1 MNSKLHRCLFLFR
14 VHSLKWVSDVYVG
27 RRIKMIYLD
36 NSATTPVDPEV
47 LTAFTKVNQNFWGN
61 PSSLHAFG
69 ARAEQL
75 LIQAEKQ
82 TLSLLNAKQHKV
94 IFTSGATESNNLAIR
109 GLCRAYSSRGR
120 HIITT
125 PVEHASVHETIE
137 ELEGEG
143 FRVTYI
149 DVQKSKK
156 EMLQQIES
164 AICDD
169 TILISCM
176 HVNNEMGMIF
186 PIYEIGQLIK
196 KYPKVKFHVD
206 AVQSVGKIP
215 VDMDKM
221 NIDLLSLSAH
231 KFHGL
236 KGSGALIMNQYL
248 KLMPEI
254 TGGHQ
259 MYGIRSGTINVA
271 GAVALAKALRLA
283 IEPLNQN
290 YKHTK
295 GLYEYTVSELKKM
308 DDVIVNDVA
317 AEQTPYIINFAVN
330 HIKGET
336 LVHALEEYDVY
347 ISAKSACSSKSAQAS
362 RILLS
367 LGVSEEVALESVRV
381 SFSNLTTLEE
391 VNKFLKALKLVIVQM
406 RKEMMK

>member
-1 MNSKLHRCLFLFR
+1 
-14 VHSLKWVSDVYVG
+14 
-27 RRIKMIYLD
+27 MIYLD
-36 NSATTPVDPEV
+36 NSATTSVDPEV

-109 GLCRAYSSRGR
+109 GVCHAYKNRGC

-125 PVEHASVHETIE
+125 PVEHASVHETAE
-137 ELEGEG
+137 DLEKEG
-143 FRVTYI
+143 FRVTFI
-149 DVQKSKK
+149 DVKK
-156 EMLQQIES
+156 TKEEILKQIEE
-164 AICDD
+164 AICED

-196 KYPKVKFHVD
+196 KYPKIKFHVD

-215 VDMDKM
+215 VDVDRM

-236 KGSGALIMNQYL
+236 KGCGALIFNQYL
-248 KLMPEI
+248 KLVPEI

-259 MYGIRSGTINVA
+259 MYGLRSGTINVA
-271 GAVALAKALRLA
+271 GAVALSKALRLV
-283 IEPLNQN
+283 IESLNHN
-290 YKHTK
+290 YNHVKS
-295 GLYEYTVSELKKM
+295 LYDETINELKNIEG
-308 DDVIVNDVA
+308 VTVNDCYA
-317 AEQTPYIINFAVN
+317 DLTPYIINFAVDN
-330 HIKGET
+330 IKGET
-336 LVHALEEYDVY
+336 LVHALEEHDVY

-362 RILLS
+362 RILLA
-367 LGVSEEVALESVRV
+367 LGVSEEVALDSVRL
-381 SFSNLTTLEE
+381 SFANTSTKDEAASFIN
-391 VNKFLKALKLVIVQM
+391 ALKLVIVQM

>member
-1 MNSKLHRCLFLFR
+1 
-14 VHSLKWVSDVYVG
+14 
-27 RRIKMIYLD
+27 MIYLD
-36 NSATTPVDPEV
+36 NSATTSVDPEV

-109 GLCRAYSSRGR
+109 GVCHAYKNRGC

-125 PVEHASVHETIE
+125 PVEHASVYETAE
-137 ELEGEG
+137 DLEQEG
-143 FRVTYI
+143 FRVTFI
-149 DVQKSKK
+149 DVKKSKTEILK
-156 EMLQQIES
+156 QIEE
-164 AICDD
+164 AICED

-186 PIYEIGQLIK
+186 AIYEIGQLIK
-196 KYPKVKFHVD
+196 KYPKIKFHVD

-236 KGSGALIMNQYL
+236 KGCGALVMNQYL
-248 KLMPEI
+248 KLVPEI

-259 MYGIRSGTINVA
+259 MYGLRSGTINVA

-283 IEPLNQN
+283 IEPLNAN
-290 YKHTK
+290 YNHVKS
-295 GLYEYTVSELKKM
+295 LYDYTVKELKAM
-308 DDVIVNDVA
+308 DGVTVNDCYP
-317 AEQTPYIINFAVN
+317 ELTPYIINFAVEN
-330 HIKGET
+330 IKGET
-336 LVHALEEYDVY
+336 LVHALEEHDVY

-362 RILLS
+362 RILLA
-367 LGVSEEVALESVRV
+367 LGVSEEVALDSVRL
-381 SFSNLTTLEE
+381 SFANTSTLEE
-391 VNKFLKALKLVIVQM
+391 ATQFINALKLVVVQM

>member
-1 MNSKLHRCLFLFR
+1 
-14 VHSLKWVSDVYVG
+14 
-27 RRIKMIYLD
+27 MIYLD
-36 NSATTPVDPEV
+36 NSATTSVDPEV

-109 GLCRAYSSRGR
+109 GVCHAYKNRGC

-125 PVEHASVHETIE
+125 PVEHASVYETAE
-137 ELEGEG
+137 DLEKEG
-143 FRVTYI
+143 FRVTFI
-149 DVQKSKK
+149 DIKK
-156 EMLQQIES
+156 TKEEILKQIEE
-164 AICDD
+164 AICED

-196 KYPKVKFHVD
+196 KYPKIKFHVD

-215 VDMDKM
+215 VDVDRM

-236 KGSGALIMNQYL
+236 KGSGALIVNQYL
-248 KLMPEI
+248 KLVPEI

-259 MYGIRSGTINVA
+259 MYGLRSGTINVA
-271 GAVALAKALRLA
+271 GAVALSKALRLV
-283 IEPLNQN
+283 IEPLNHN
-290 YKHTK
+290 YNHVKS
-295 GLYEYTVSELKKM
+295 LYNETVNELKNIEG
-308 DDVIVNDVA
+308 VTVNDCYA
-317 AEQTPYIINFAVN
+317 DLTPYIINFAVDN
-330 HIKGET
+330 IKGET
-336 LVHALEEYDVY
+336 LVHALEEHDVY

-362 RILLS
+362 RILLA
-367 LGVSEEVALESVRV
+367 LGVSEEVALDSVRL
-381 SFSNLTTLEE
+381 SFANTSTKDEAASFIN
-391 VNKFLKALKLVIVQM
+391 ALKLVIVQM

>member
-1 MNSKLHRCLFLFR
+1 
-14 VHSLKWVSDVYVG
+14 
-27 RRIKMIYLD
+27 MIYLD
-36 NSATTPVDPEV
+36 NSATTSVDPEV

-109 GLCRAYSSRGR
+109 GVCHAYKNRGC

-125 PVEHASVHETIE
+125 PVEHASVYETAEDLEQEGIRVTFIDVKKTKAEILKQIE
-137 ELEGEG
+137 E
-143 FRVTYI
+143 
-149 DVQKSKK
+149 
-156 EMLQQIES
+156 
-164 AICDD
+164 AICED

-196 KYPKVKFHVD
+196 KYPKIKFHVD

-236 KGSGALIMNQYL
+236 KGCGALVMNQYL
-248 KLMPEI
+248 KLVPEI

-259 MYGIRSGTINVA
+259 MYGFRSGTINVA

-283 IEPLNQN
+283 IEPLNAN
-290 YKHTK
+290 YNHVKS
-295 GLYEYTVSELKKM
+295 LYEYTVKELKAM
-308 DDVIVNDVA
+308 EGVTVNDCYP
-317 AEQTPYIINFAVN
+317 ELTPYIINFAVEN
-330 HIKGET
+330 IKGET
-336 LVHALEEYDVY
+336 LVHALEEHDIY

-362 RILLS
+362 RILLA
-367 LGVSEEVALESVRV
+367 LGVSEEVALDSVRL
-381 SFSNLTTLEE
+381 SFANTSTHEE
-391 VNKFLKALKLVIVQM
+391 ATQFINALKLVIVQM

>member
-1 MNSKLHRCLFLFR
+1 
-14 VHSLKWVSDVYVG
+14 
-27 RRIKMIYLD
+27 MIYLD

-109 GLCRAYSSRGR
+109 GMCQAYKSRGR

-137 ELEGEG
+137 DLESQG

-149 DVQKSKK
+149 DVKKNKK

-164 AICDD
+164 AICED

-176 HVNNEMGMIF
+176 HVNNEMGMVF

-215 VDMDKM
+215 VAIDKM

-248 KLMPEI
+248 KLTPQI

-259 MYGIRSGTINVA
+259 MYGFRSGTINVA

-283 IEPLNQN
+283 IEPLN
-290 YKHTK
+290 KHYAQMK
-295 GLYEYTVSELKKM
+295 QLYEYTVNELKKL
-308 DDVIVNDVA
+308 DGVVVNNLTE
-317 AEQTPYIINFAVN
+317 EQSPYIINFAVT

-336 LVHALEEYDVY
+336 LVHALEEHDVY

-367 LGVSEEVALESVRV
+367 LGVSEEIALESVRV
-381 SFSNLTTLEE
+381 SFAHLTTMDD
-391 VNKFLKALKLVIVQM
+391 VNTFLKALKLVTVQM

>member
-1 MNSKLHRCLFLFR
+1 MT
-14 VHSLKWVSDVYVG
+14 
-27 RRIKMIYLD
+27 MIYLD
-36 NSATTPVDPEV
+36 NSATTSVDPEV

-94 IFTSGATESNNLAIR
+94 IYTSGATESNNLAIR
-109 GLCRAYSSRGR
+109 GVCHAYKNRGC

-125 PVEHASVHETIE
+125 PVEHASVHETAE
-137 ELEGEG
+137 DLEKEG
-143 FRVTYI
+143 FRVTFI
-149 DVQKSKK
+149 DVKK
-156 EMLQQIES
+156 TKEEILKQIEE
-164 AICDD
+164 AICED

-196 KYPKVKFHVD
+196 KYPKIKFHVD

-215 VDMDKM
+215 VDVDRM

-236 KGSGALIMNQYL
+236 KGSGALIVNQYL
-248 KLMPEI
+248 KLVPEI

-259 MYGIRSGTINVA
+259 MYGLRAGTINVA
-271 GAVALAKALRLA
+271 GAVALSKALRLV
-283 IEPLNQN
+283 IEPLNHN
-290 YKHTK
+290 YNHVKS
-295 GLYEYTVSELKKM
+295 LYDETVNELKNIEG
-308 DDVIVNDVA
+308 VTVNDCYSDL
-317 AEQTPYIINFAVN
+317 TPYIINFAVDN
-330 HIKGET
+330 IKGET
-336 LVHALEEYDVY
+336 LVHALEEHDVY

-362 RILLS
+362 RILLA
-367 LGVSEEVALESVRV
+367 LGVSEEVALDSVRL
-381 SFSNLTTLEE
+381 SFSNTSTKEE
-391 VNKFLKALKLVIVQM
+391 AAAFIKALKLVIVQM

>member
-1 MNSKLHRCLFLFR
+1 
-14 VHSLKWVSDVYVG
+14 
-27 RRIKMIYLD
+27 MIYLD
-36 NSATTPVDPEV
+36 NSATTSVDPEV

-109 GLCRAYSSRGR
+109 GVCHAYKNRGC

-125 PVEHASVHETIE
+125 PVEHASVYETAE
-137 ELEGEG
+137 DLEQEG
-143 FRVTYI
+143 FRVTFI
-149 DVQKSKK
+149 DVKKSKTEILK
-156 EMLQQIES
+156 QIEG
-164 AICDD
+164 AICED

-196 KYPKVKFHVD
+196 KYPKIKFHVD

-221 NIDLLSLSAH
+221 NIDLLSFSAH

-236 KGSGALIMNQYL
+236 KGCGALVMNQYL
-248 KLMPEI
+248 KLVPEI

-259 MYGIRSGTINVA
+259 MYGLRSGTINVA

-283 IEPLNQN
+283 IEPLNAN
-290 YKHTK
+290 YNHVKS
-295 GLYEYTVSELKKM
+295 LYDYTVKELKAM
-308 DDVIVNDVA
+308 DGVTVNDCYP
-317 AEQTPYIINFAVN
+317 ELTPYIINFAVEN
-330 HIKGET
+330 IKGET
-336 LVHALEEYDVY
+336 LVHALEEHDVY

-362 RILLS
+362 RILLA
-367 LGVSEEVALESVRV
+367 LGVSEEVALDSVRL
-381 SFSNLTTLEE
+381 SFANTSTLEE
-391 VNKFLKALKLVIVQM
+391 ATQFINALKLVVVQM

>member
-1 MNSKLHRCLFLFR
+1 
-14 VHSLKWVSDVYVG
+14 
-27 RRIKMIYLD
+27 MIYLD

-47 LTAFTKVNQNFWGN
+47 LTAFMKVNQNFWGN

-109 GLCRAYSSRGR
+109 GMCQAYKSRGR

-137 ELEGEG
+137 DLESQG

-149 DVQKSKK
+149 DVKKNKK

-164 AICDD
+164 AICED

-176 HVNNEMGMIF
+176 HVNNEMGMVF

-215 VDMDKM
+215 VDIDKM

-248 KLMPEI
+248 KLTPQI

-259 MYGIRSGTINVA
+259 MYGFRSGTINVA
-271 GAVALAKALRLA
+271 GAVALAKALRIA
-283 IEPLNQN
+283 IEPLN
-290 YKHTK
+290 KHYAQIK
-295 GLYEYTVSELKKM
+295 QLYEYTVNELKKL
-308 DDVIVNDVA
+308 DGVVVNNLTE
-317 AEQTPYIINFAVN
+317 EQSPYIINFAVT

-336 LVHALEEYDVY
+336 LVHALEEHDVY

-367 LGVSEEVALESVRV
+367 LGVSEEIALESVRV
-381 SFSNLTTLEE
+381 SFAHLTTMDD
-391 VNKFLKALKLVIVQM
+391 VNTFLKALKLVTVQM

>member
-1 MNSKLHRCLFLFR
+1 
-14 VHSLKWVSDVYVG
+14 
-27 RRIKMIYLD
+27 MIYLD
-36 NSATTPVDPEV
+36 NSATTSVDPEV

-109 GLCRAYSSRGR
+109 GVCHAYKNRGC

-125 PVEHASVHETIE
+125 PVEHASVYETAE
-137 ELEGEG
+137 DLEQEG
-143 FRVTYI
+143 FRVTFI
-149 DVQKSKK
+149 DVKKSKTEILK
-156 EMLQQIES
+156 QIEE
-164 AICDD
+164 AICED

-196 KYPKVKFHVD
+196 KYPKIKFHVD

-236 KGSGALIMNQYL
+236 KGCGALVMNQYL
-248 KLMPEI
+248 KLVPEI

-259 MYGIRSGTINVA
+259 MYGLRSGTINVA

-283 IEPLNQN
+283 IEPLNAN
-290 YKHTK
+290 YNHVKS
-295 GLYEYTVSELKKM
+295 LYDYTVKELKAM
-308 DDVIVNDVA
+308 DGVTVNDCYP
-317 AEQTPYIINFAVN
+317 ELTPYIINFAVEN
-330 HIKGET
+330 IKGET
-336 LVHALEEYDVY
+336 LVHALEEHDLY

-362 RILLS
+362 RILLA
-367 LGVSEEVALESVRV
+367 LGVSEEVALDSVRL
-381 SFSNLTTLEE
+381 SFANTSTLEE
-391 VNKFLKALKLVIVQM
+391 ATQFINALKLVVVQM

>member
-1 MNSKLHRCLFLFR
+1 
-14 VHSLKWVSDVYVG
+14 
-27 RRIKMIYLD
+27 MIYLD
-36 NSATTPVDPEV
+36 NSATTSVDPEV

-82 TLSLLNAKQHKV
+82 TLSLLNAKQYKV

-109 GLCRAYSSRGR
+109 GVCHAYKNRGC

-125 PVEHASVHETIE
+125 PVEHASVYETAE
-137 ELEGEG
+137 DLEQEG
-143 FRVTYI
+143 FRVTFI
-149 DVQKSKK
+149 DVKKSKTEILK
-156 EMLQQIES
+156 QIEE
-164 AICDD
+164 AICED

-196 KYPKVKFHVD
+196 KYPKIKFHVD

-236 KGSGALIMNQYL
+236 KGCGALVMNQYL
-248 KLMPEI
+248 KLVPEI

-259 MYGIRSGTINVA
+259 MYGLRSGTINVA

-283 IEPLNQN
+283 IEPLNAN
-290 YKHTK
+290 YNHVKS
-295 GLYEYTVSELKKM
+295 LYDYTVKELKAM
-308 DDVIVNDVA
+308 DGVTVNDCYP
-317 AEQTPYIINFAVN
+317 ELTPYIINFAVEN
-330 HIKGET
+330 IKGET
-336 LVHALEEYDVY
+336 LVHALEEHDVY

-362 RILLS
+362 RILLA
-367 LGVSEEVALESVRV
+367 LGVSEEVALDSVRL
-381 SFSNLTTLEE
+381 SFANTSTLEE
-391 VNKFLKALKLVIVQM
+391 ATQFINALKLVVVQM

>member
-1 MNSKLHRCLFLFR
+1 
-14 VHSLKWVSDVYVG
+14 
-27 RRIKMIYLD
+27 MIYLD

-47 LTAFTKVNQNFWGN
+47 LNAFVKVNENFWGN

-75 LIQAEKQ
+75 LIQSEKQ
-82 TLSLLNAKQHKV
+82 VLSLLNAKQHKV

-109 GLCRAYSSRGR
+109 GLCHAYKNRGR

-137 ELEGEG
+137 ELEAEG

-149 DVQKSKK
+149 DVKGSNADIVK
-156 EMLQQIES
+156 QIQE
-164 AICDD
+164 AICED

-176 HVNNEMGMIF
+176 HVNNEMGMVF
-186 PIYEIGQLIK
+186 PIYEIGQLLK

-215 VDMDKM
+215 VDIDKM

-231 KFHGL
+231 KLHGL
-236 KGSGALIMNQYL
+236 KGSGALIVNQYL
-248 KLMPEI
+248 SLTPEI

-259 MYGIRSGTINVA
+259 MYGLRSGTINVA

-283 IEPLNQN
+283 IEPLQTN
-290 YKHTK
+290 YQHVKQLFDHTMN
-295 GLYEYTVSELKKM
+295 ELRKI
-308 DDVIVNDVA
+308 DGVVVNSNH
-317 AEQTPYIINFAVN
+317 EHQTPYIINFAAVP
-330 HIKGET
+330 IKGET

-347 ISAKSACSSKSAQAS
+347 ISAKSACSSKSATAS
-362 RILLS
+362 RILLA
-367 LGVSEEVALESVRV
+367 LGISDEVAQESVRV
-381 SFSNLTTLEE
+381 SFSNLSTMEE
-391 VNKFLKALKLVIVQM
+391 VDRLIKALKIVVAQL
-406 RKEMMK
+406 KH

>member
-1 MNSKLHRCLFLFR
+1 
-14 VHSLKWVSDVYVG
+14 
-27 RRIKMIYLD
+27 MIYLD
-36 NSATTPVDPEV
+36 NSATTSVDPEV

-109 GLCRAYSSRGR
+109 GMCHAYKNRGC

-125 PVEHASVHETIE
+125 PVEHASVYETAE
-137 ELEGEG
+137 DLEQEG
-143 FRVTYI
+143 FRVTFI
-149 DVQKSKK
+149 DVKK
-156 EMLQQIES
+156 TKAEILKQIED
-164 AICDD
+164 AICED

-196 KYPKVKFHVD
+196 KYPKIKFHVD

-236 KGSGALIMNQYL
+236 KGCGALVINQYL
-248 KLMPEI
+248 KLVPEI

-259 MYGIRSGTINVA
+259 MYGLRSGTINVA

-283 IEPLNQN
+283 IEPLNAN
-290 YKHTK
+290 YNHIKS
-295 GLYEYTVSELKKM
+295 LYDYTVKELKAM
-308 DDVIVNDVA
+308 EGVTVNDCYPDL
-317 AEQTPYIINFAVN
+317 TPYIINFAVEN
-330 HIKGET
+330 IKGET
-336 LVHALEEYDVY
+336 LVHALEEHDVY

-367 LGVSEEVALESVRV
+367 LGVSEEVALDSVRL
-381 SFSNLTTLEE
+381 SFANTSTLEE
-391 VNKFLKALKLVIVQM
+391 ATQFINALKLVVVQM

>member
-1 MNSKLHRCLFLFR
+1 
-14 VHSLKWVSDVYVG
+14 
-27 RRIKMIYLD
+27 MIYLD
-36 NSATTPVDPEV
+36 NSATTSVDPEV

-109 GLCRAYSSRGR
+109 GVCHAYKNRGC

-125 PVEHASVHETIE
+125 PVEHASVYETAE
-137 ELEGEG
+137 DLEQEG
-143 FRVTYI
+143 FRVTFI
-149 DVQKSKK
+149 DVKKSKTEILK
-156 EMLQQIES
+156 QIEE
-164 AICDD
+164 AICED

-196 KYPKVKFHVD
+196 KYPKIKFHVD

-236 KGSGALIMNQYL
+236 KGCGALVMNQYL
-248 KLMPEI
+248 KLVPEI

-259 MYGIRSGTINVA
+259 MYGLRSGTINVA
-271 GAVALAKALRLA
+271 GAVALAKALRL
-283 IEPLNQN
+283 
-290 YKHTK
+290 
-295 GLYEYTVSELKKM
+295 
-308 DDVIVNDVA
+308 
-317 AEQTPYIINFAVN
+317 
-330 HIKGET
+330 
-336 LVHALEEYDVY
+336 
-347 ISAKSACSSKSAQAS
+347 
-362 RILLS
+362 S
-367 LGVSEEVALESVRV
+367 L
-381 SFSNLTTLEE
+381 
-391 VNKFLKALKLVIVQM
+391 
-406 RKEMMK
+406 

>member
-1 MNSKLHRCLFLFR
+1 
-14 VHSLKWVSDVYVG
+14 
-27 RRIKMIYLD
+27 MIYLD
-36 NSATTPVDPEV
+36 NSATTSVDPEV

-109 GLCRAYSSRGR
+109 GVCHAYKNRGC

-125 PVEHASVHETIE
+125 PVEHASVYETAE
-137 ELEGEG
+137 DLEQEG
-143 FRVTYI
+143 FRVTFI
-149 DVQKSKK
+149 DVKKSKTEILK
-156 EMLQQIES
+156 QIEE
-164 AICDD
+164 AICED

-196 KYPKVKFHVD
+196 KYPKIKFHVD

-221 NIDLLSLSAH
+221 NIDLLSFSAH

-236 KGSGALIMNQYL
+236 KGCGALVMNQYL
-248 KLMPEI
+248 KLVPEI

-259 MYGIRSGTINVA
+259 MYGLRSGTINVA

-283 IEPLNQN
+283 IEPLNAN
-290 YKHTK
+290 YNHVKS
-295 GLYEYTVSELKKM
+295 LYDYTVKELKAM
-308 DDVIVNDVA
+308 DGVTVNDYYP
-317 AEQTPYIINFAVN
+317 ELTPYIINFAVEN
-330 HIKGET
+330 IKGET
-336 LVHALEEYDVY
+336 LVHALEEHDVY

-362 RILLS
+362 RILLA
-367 LGVSEEVALESVRV
+367 LGVSEEVALDSVRL
-381 SFSNLTTLEE
+381 SFANTSTLEE
-391 VNKFLKALKLVIVQM
+391 ATQFINALKLVVVQM

>member
-1 MNSKLHRCLFLFR
+1 
-14 VHSLKWVSDVYVG
+14 
-27 RRIKMIYLD
+27 MIYLD
-36 NSATTPVDPEV
+36 NSATTSVDPEV

-109 GLCRAYSSRGR
+109 GVCHAYKNRGC

-125 PVEHASVHETIE
+125 PVEHASVYETAE
-137 ELEGEG
+137 DLEQEG
-143 FRVTYI
+143 FRVTFI
-149 DVQKSKK
+149 DVKKSKTEILK
-156 EMLQQIES
+156 QIEE
-164 AICDD
+164 AICED

-196 KYPKVKFHVD
+196 KYPKIKFHVD

-236 KGSGALIMNQYL
+236 KGCGALVMNQYL
-248 KLMPEI
+248 KLVPEI

-259 MYGIRSGTINVA
+259 MYGLRSGTINVA

-283 IEPLNQN
+283 IEPLNAN
-290 YKHTK
+290 YNHVKS
-295 GLYEYTVSELKKM
+295 LYDYTVKELKAM
-308 DDVIVNDVA
+308 DGVTVNDCYP
-317 AEQTPYIINFAVN
+317 ELTPYNINFAVEN
-330 HIKGET
+330 IKGET
-336 LVHALEEYDVY
+336 LVHALEEHDVY

-362 RILLS
+362 RILLA
-367 LGVSEEVALESVRV
+367 LGVSEEVALDSVRL
-381 SFSNLTTLEE
+381 SFANTSTLEE
-391 VNKFLKALKLVIVQM
+391 ATQFINALKLVVVQM

>member
-1 MNSKLHRCLFLFR
+1 
-14 VHSLKWVSDVYVG
+14 
-27 RRIKMIYLD
+27 MIYLD
-36 NSATTPVDPEV
+36 NSATTSVDPEV

-109 GLCRAYSSRGR
+109 GVCHAYKNRGC

-125 PVEHASVHETIE
+125 PVEHASVYETAE
-137 ELEGEG
+137 DLEQEG
-143 FRVTYI
+143 FRVTFI
-149 DVQKSKK
+149 DVKKSKTEILK
-156 EMLQQIES
+156 QIEE
-164 AICDD
+164 AICED

-196 KYPKVKFHVD
+196 KYPKIKFHVD

-236 KGSGALIMNQYL
+236 KGCGALVMNQYL
-248 KLMPEI
+248 KLVPEI

-259 MYGIRSGTINVA
+259 MYGLRSGTINVA

-283 IEPLNQN
+283 IEPLNAN
-290 YKHTK
+290 YNHVKS
-295 GLYEYTVSELKKM
+295 LYDYTVKELKAM
-308 DDVIVNDVA
+308 DGVTVNDCYL
-317 AEQTPYIINFAVN
+317 ELTPYIINFAVEN
-330 HIKGET
+330 IKGET
-336 LVHALEEYDVY
+336 LVHALEEHDVY

-362 RILLS
+362 RILLA
-367 LGVSEEVALESVRV
+367 LGVSEEVALDSVRL
-381 SFSNLTTLEE
+381 SFANTSTLEE
-391 VNKFLKALKLVIVQM
+391 ATQFINALKLVVVQM

>member
-1 MNSKLHRCLFLFR
+1 MT
-14 VHSLKWVSDVYVG
+14 
-27 RRIKMIYLD
+27 MIYLD
-36 NSATTPVDPEV
+36 NSATTSVDPEV

-109 GLCRAYSSRGR
+109 GVCHAYKNRGC

-125 PVEHASVHETIE
+125 PVEHASVYETAE
-137 ELEGEG
+137 DLEQEG
-143 FRVTYI
+143 FRVTFI
-149 DVQKSKK
+149 DVKKSKTEILK
-156 EMLQQIES
+156 QIEE
-164 AICDD
+164 AICED

-196 KYPKVKFHVD
+196 KYPKIKFHVD

-236 KGSGALIMNQYL
+236 KGCGALVMNQYL
-248 KLMPEI
+248 KLVPEI

-259 MYGIRSGTINVA
+259 MYGLRSGTINVA

-283 IEPLNQN
+283 IEPLNAN
-290 YKHTK
+290 YNHVKS
-295 GLYEYTVSELKKM
+295 LYDYTVKELKAM
-308 DDVIVNDVA
+308 DGVTVNDCYP
-317 AEQTPYIINFAVN
+317 ELTPYIINFAVEN
-330 HIKGET
+330 IKGET
-336 LVHALEEYDVY
+336 LVHALEEHDVY

-362 RILLS
+362 RILLA
-367 LGVSEEVALESVRV
+367 LGVSEEVALDSVRL
-381 SFSNLTTLEE
+381 SFANTSTLEE
-391 VNKFLKALKLVIVQM
+391 ATQFINALKLVVVQM

>member
-1 MNSKLHRCLFLFR
+1 
-14 VHSLKWVSDVYVG
+14 
-27 RRIKMIYLD
+27 MIYLD
-36 NSATTPVDPEV
+36 NSATTSVDPEV

-61 PSSLHAFG
+61 PSSLHAIG

-109 GLCRAYSSRGR
+109 GVCHAYKNRGC

-125 PVEHASVHETIE
+125 PVEHASVYETAE
-137 ELEGEG
+137 DLEQEG
-143 FRVTYI
+143 FRVTFI
-149 DVQKSKK
+149 DVKKSKTEILK
-156 EMLQQIES
+156 QIEE
-164 AICDD
+164 AICED

-196 KYPKVKFHVD
+196 KYPKIKFHVD

-236 KGSGALIMNQYL
+236 KGCGALVMNQYL
-248 KLMPEI
+248 KLVPEI

-259 MYGIRSGTINVA
+259 MYGLRSGTINVA

-283 IEPLNQN
+283 IEPLNAN
-290 YKHTK
+290 YNHVKS
-295 GLYEYTVSELKKM
+295 LYDYTVKELKAM
-308 DDVIVNDVA
+308 DGVTVNDCYP
-317 AEQTPYIINFAVN
+317 ELTPYIINFAVEN
-330 HIKGET
+330 IKGET
-336 LVHALEEYDVY
+336 LVHALEEHDVY

-362 RILLS
+362 RILLA
-367 LGVSEEVALESVRV
+367 LGVSEEVALDSVRL
-381 SFSNLTTLEE
+381 SFANTSTLEE
-391 VNKFLKALKLVIVQM
+391 ATQFINALKLVVVQM

>member
-1 MNSKLHRCLFLFR
+1 MT
-14 VHSLKWVSDVYVG
+14 
-27 RRIKMIYLD
+27 MIYLD
-36 NSATTPVDPEV
+36 NSATTSVDPEV

-109 GLCRAYSSRGR
+109 GVCHAYKNRGC

-125 PVEHASVHETIE
+125 PVEHASVHETAE
-137 ELEGEG
+137 DLEKEG
-143 FRVTYI
+143 FRVTFI
-149 DVQKSKK
+149 DVKK
-156 EMLQQIES
+156 TKEEILKQIEE
-164 AICDD
+164 AICED

-196 KYPKVKFHVD
+196 KYPKIKFHVD

-215 VDMDKM
+215 VDVDRM

-236 KGSGALIMNQYL
+236 KGSGALIVNQYL
-248 KLMPEI
+248 KLVPEI

-259 MYGIRSGTINVA
+259 MYGLRAGTINVA
-271 GAVALAKALRLA
+271 GAVALSKALRLV
-283 IEPLNQN
+283 IEPLNHN
-290 YKHTK
+290 YNHVKS
-295 GLYEYTVSELKKM
+295 LYDETVNELKNIEG
-308 DDVIVNDVA
+308 VTVNDCYSDL
-317 AEQTPYIINFAVN
+317 TPYIINFAVDN
-330 HIKGET
+330 IKGET
-336 LVHALEEYDVY
+336 LVHALEEHDVY

-362 RILLS
+362 RILLA
-367 LGVSEEVALESVRV
+367 LGVSEEVALDSVRL
-381 SFSNLTTLEE
+381 SFSNTSTKEE
-391 VNKFLKALKLVIVQM
+391 AAAFIKALKLVIVQM

>member
-1 MNSKLHRCLFLFR
+1 
-14 VHSLKWVSDVYVG
+14 
-27 RRIKMIYLD
+27 MIYLD
-36 NSATTPVDPEV
+36 NSATTSVDPEV

-109 GLCRAYSSRGR
+109 GVCHAYKNRGC

-125 PVEHASVHETIE
+125 PVEHASVYETAE
-137 ELEGEG
+137 DLEQEG
-143 FRVTYI
+143 FRVTFI
-149 DVQKSKK
+149 DVKKSKTEILK
-156 EMLQQIES
+156 QIEE
-164 AICDD
+164 AICED
-169 TILISCM
+169 TIFISCM

-196 KYPKVKFHVD
+196 KYPKIKFHVD

-236 KGSGALIMNQYL
+236 KGCGALVMNQYL
-248 KLMPEI
+248 KLVPEI

-259 MYGIRSGTINVA
+259 MYGLRSGTINVA

-283 IEPLNQN
+283 IEPLNAN
-290 YKHTK
+290 YNHVKS
-295 GLYEYTVSELKKM
+295 LYDYTVKELKAM
-308 DDVIVNDVA
+308 DGVTVNDCYP
-317 AEQTPYIINFAVN
+317 ELTPYIINFAVEN
-330 HIKGET
+330 IKGET
-336 LVHALEEYDVY
+336 LVHALEEHDVY

-362 RILLS
+362 RILLA
-367 LGVSEEVALESVRV
+367 LGVSEEVALDSVRL
-381 SFSNLTTLEE
+381 SFANTSTLEE
-391 VNKFLKALKLVIVQM
+391 ATQFINALKLVVVQM

>member
-1 MNSKLHRCLFLFR
+1 
-14 VHSLKWVSDVYVG
+14 
-27 RRIKMIYLD
+27 MIYLD
-36 NSATTPVDPEV
+36 NSATTSVDPEV

-109 GLCRAYSSRGR
+109 GVCHAYKNRGC

-125 PVEHASVHETIE
+125 PVEHASVYETAE
-137 ELEGEG
+137 DLEQEG
-143 FRVTYI
+143 FRVTFI
-149 DVQKSKK
+149 DVKKSKT
-156 EMLQQIES
+156 EILNQIEE
-164 AICDD
+164 AICED

-196 KYPKVKFHVD
+196 KYPKIKFHVD

-236 KGSGALIMNQYL
+236 KGCGALVMNQYL
-248 KLMPEI
+248 KLVPEI

-259 MYGIRSGTINVA
+259 MYGLRSGTINVA

-283 IEPLNQN
+283 IEPLNAN
-290 YKHTK
+290 YNHVKS
-295 GLYEYTVSELKKM
+295 LYDYTVKELKAM
-308 DDVIVNDVA
+308 DGVTVNDCYP
-317 AEQTPYIINFAVN
+317 ELTPYIINFAVEN
-330 HIKGET
+330 IKGET
-336 LVHALEEYDVY
+336 LVHALEEHDVY

-362 RILLS
+362 RILLA
-367 LGVSEEVALESVRV
+367 LGVSEEVALDSVRL
-381 SFSNLTTLEE
+381 SFANTSTLEE
-391 VNKFLKALKLVIVQM
+391 ATQFINALKLVVVQM

>member
-1 MNSKLHRCLFLFR
+1 
-14 VHSLKWVSDVYVG
+14 
-27 RRIKMIYLD
+27 MIYLD

-109 GLCRAYSSRGR
+109 GMCQAYKGRGR

-137 ELEGEG
+137 DLESQG

-149 DVQKSKK
+149 DVKKNKK

-164 AICDD
+164 AICED

-176 HVNNEMGMIF
+176 HVNNEMGMVF
-186 PIYEIGQLIK
+186 PIYEMGQLIK

-215 VDMDKM
+215 VDIDKM

-248 KLMPEI
+248 KLTPQI

-259 MYGIRSGTINVA
+259 MYGFRSGTINVA

-283 IEPLNQN
+283 IEPLN
-290 YKHTK
+290 KHYNQIK
-295 GLYEYTVSELKKM
+295 QLYEYTVNELKKL
-308 DDVIVNDVA
+308 DGVVVNNLTE
-317 AEQTPYIINFAVN
+317 EQSPYIINFAVT

-336 LVHALEEYDVY
+336 LVHALEEHDVY

-381 SFSNLTTLEE
+381 SFAHLTTMDD
-391 VNKFLKALKLVIVQM
+391 VNTFLKALKLVTVQM

>member
-1 MNSKLHRCLFLFR
+1 
-14 VHSLKWVSDVYVG
+14 
-27 RRIKMIYLD
+27 MIYLD

-47 LTAFTKVNQNFWGN
+47 LNAFVKVNENFWGN

-75 LIQAEKQ
+75 LIQSEKQ
-82 TLSLLNAKQHKV
+82 VLSLLNAKQHKV

-109 GLCRAYSSRGR
+109 GLCHAYKNRGR

-137 ELEGEG
+137 ELEAEG

-149 DVQKSKK
+149 DVKGSNADIVK
-156 EMLQQIES
+156 QIQE
-164 AICDD
+164 AICED

-176 HVNNEMGMIF
+176 HVNNEMGMVF
-186 PIYEIGQLIK
+186 PIYEIGQLLK

-215 VDMDKM
+215 VDIDKM

-236 KGSGALIMNQYL
+236 KGCGALVMNQYL
-248 KLMPEI
+248 KLVPEI

-259 MYGIRSGTINVA
+259 MYGLRSGTINVA

-283 IEPLNQN
+283 IEPLNAN
-290 YKHTK
+290 YNHVKS
-295 GLYEYTVSELKKM
+295 LYDYTVKELKAM
-308 DDVIVNDVA
+308 DGVTVNDCYP
-317 AEQTPYIINFAVN
+317 ELTPYIINFAVEN
-330 HIKGET
+330 IKGET
-336 LVHALEEYDVY
+336 LVHALEEHDVY

-362 RILLS
+362 RILLA
-367 LGVSEEVALESVRV
+367 LGVSEEVALDSVRL
-381 SFSNLTTLEE
+381 SFANTSTLEE
-391 VNKFLKALKLVIVQM
+391 ATQFINALKLVVVQM